1 MRRWMLAVVTAAEI
15 VATATPM
22 LAQNTPKGY
31 RLENHAWP
39 EVEAILRPETVVV
52 IPLGAAAK
60 EHGRH
65 LRLRTDLT
73 IAEYFTRR
81 VLDASNVAVAPALTY
96 HFYPA
101 FVEYPGSTSLAL
113 ETARDLTV
121 DVVRSLARFGPR
133 RFYVLNT
140 GVSTTRPLDVAA
152 KALAAEGILMHYT
165 DFAARANAASR
176 GFRQQKGGTHAD
188 EVETSLMLHIAPA
201 TVDMSRAAHEFDPA
215 APPGAAL
222 TRRRDGQGAYSESGV
237 WGDATVA
244 NAQKGALVAEAITA
258 AILSDIEKLRSAVP
272 PQASAPRPP
281 DRPTPRRATPPGT
294 RWLGD
299 CTDADFRRLTQ
310 IGPAY
315 SFHWSNGDA
324 ERFAGLFASQADIIH
339 PNGDI
344 ERTAEVIRVNRLDL
358 FSRREYRNSKHP
370 LNLPMIR
377 CVTPDIAVADG
388 RWSLNSVR
396 DAEGKELPTYEGQ
409 VTIVAKRADDGWL
422 IEAYRY
428 TLKPPAQPMP
438 VWLKRPGWPDK

>member
-1 MRRWMLAVVTAAEI
+1 MRRWMLALVAAAALA
-15 VATATPM
+15 VSAGPM

-31 RLENHAWP
+31 RLDSYTWP
-39 EVEAILRPETVVV
+39 EAEMILRPEAVVV

-73 IAEYFTRR
+73 IADYFTRR
-81 VLDASNVAVAPALTY
+81 VLEASNVVVAPSLTY
-96 HFYPA
+96 HYEPA
-101 FVEYPGSTSLAL
+101 FADYPGSTSLTL
-113 ETARDLTV
+113 ETARELTV
-121 DVVRSLARFGPR
+121 EAVRSLARYGPR
-133 RFYVLNT
+133 RFYVLNASAS
-140 GVSTTRPLDVAA
+140 VKSPLDLAA
-152 KALAAEGILMHYT
+152 RQLAADGILLRFTDFGARVNALA
-165 DFAARANAASR
+165 R
-176 GFRQQKGGTHAD
+176 GLVQQPAGSHAD
-188 EVETSLMLHIAPA
+188 EVETSLMLHIAPT
-201 TVDMSRAAHEFDPA
+201 TVDMKNAVREINPRSDPFHLSRQK
-215 APPGAAL
+215 G
-222 TRRRDGQGAYSESGV
+222 GQGTYSESGV
-237 WGDATVA
+237 WGDATLA
-244 NAQKGALVAEAITA
+244 TAQKGAVLAETLTA
-258 AILSDIEKLRSAVP
+258 AILDDIEKLRLAVP
-272 PQASAPRPP
+272 PDASAPRPP
-281 DRPTPRRATPPGT
+281 PLPMPRRGLPPGV

-299 CTDADFRRLTQ
+299 CSDADFRRLTQ

-324 ERFAGLFASQADIIH
+324 ERFAALFATWADIIH

-344 ERTAEVIRVNRLDL
+344 ERSSEVIKVNRADL

-388 RWSLNSVR
+388 RWSLNSVK
-396 DAEGKELPTYEGQ
+396 DSEGKELPTFEGQ
-409 VTIVAKRADDGWL
+409 VTIVAKRAGDGWL